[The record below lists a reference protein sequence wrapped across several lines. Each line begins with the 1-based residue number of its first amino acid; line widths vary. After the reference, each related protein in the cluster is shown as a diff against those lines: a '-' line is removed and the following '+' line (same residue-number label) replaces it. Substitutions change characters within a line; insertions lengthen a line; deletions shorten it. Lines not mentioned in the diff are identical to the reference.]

1 MGTYLGNIAPWE
13 QYPKHLRFSEVMNP
27 LKVVINFFSSG
38 WPKDHRGDLKEWRYY
53 VLNDKYY
60 KDQHGAGHILFIYDQ
75 NVQLIEA
82 LHLLL
87 LKNKDRWPRLE
98 DITEE
103 QITKEKSDWIYFPKN
118 LSAQELAN
126 PYKAVKK
133 CFKKISPQEYRDYLH
148 EWLHTALYNNAADE
162 TMMAGEIIEVYEN
175 IRKLY
180 SAAWLIHQ
188 READETITHK
198 SWGRGKDDQ
207 PTEAI
212 DTEDVAQLK
221 DINPQLSD
229 KQKSIVEKIKDLI
242 VERIP
247 GVSMIYFVGKISK
260 PSIYFLLILINDSE
274 KVAEHEAAN
283 KIEDNCRFLGTVF
296 AMVHK
301 MATVTEGL
309 KTEKRFWHNT
319 LYKSIN
325 LYKASEAESLSAH
338 AIDDQIW
345 LDKAEKD
352 WNRWGIQG
360 KEFMKGAV
368 RYIEDNNYTLALFS
382 LHQATESSLIGIIRA
397 VLGYRITVHNL
408 PKMIKMTLLF
418 TQEIKKFLQLN
429 TTEGVQLFN
438 LLQSGYSETR
448 YKNEFK
454 PDEES
459 VKLLKDKV
467 EMLID
472 KIEQVYLQFIKE
484 KTAP

>member
-1 MGTYLGNIAPWE
+1 MGTYIGNIAPWE

-38 WPKDHRGDLKEWRYY
+38 RPKDHREDLKEWRYY
-53 VLNDKYY
+53 VLTDKYY

-98 DITEE
+98 DIIEE
-103 QITKEKSDWIYFPKN
+103 QITQEKSDWIYFPKN
-118 LSAQELAN
+118 LSVKELAN
-126 PYKAVKK
+126 PYKAIQK

-162 TMMAGEIIEVYEN
+162 TMMAGEIIEVYDN

-188 READETITHK
+188 RETNETITHK
-198 SWGRGKDDQ
+198 SWGRGKESNQ
-207 PTEAI
+207 PKEAI
-212 DTEDVAQLK
+212 DRESTIALREID
-221 DINPQLSD
+221 PQLSN
-229 KQKSIVEKIKDLI
+229 KQQSIVEKIKNLI

-247 GVSMIYFVGKISK
+247 GVSMIYLIGKSSK
-260 PSIYFLLILINDSE
+260 PSIYYLLILINDSE

-283 KIEDNCRFLGTVF
+283 KIEDNCRFLGTLF

-301 MATVTEGL
+301 MATATEGL

-360 KEFMKGAV
+360 KEFMKGVV

-408 PKMIKMTLLF
+408 SKMIKMTF
-418 TQEIKKFLQLN
+418 AIYGRDQKIPATQHH
-429 TTEGVQLFN
+429 
-438 LLQSGYSETR
+438 
-448 YKNEFK
+448 
-454 PDEES
+454 
-459 VKLLKDKV
+459 
-467 EMLID
+467 
-472 KIEQVYLQFIKE
+472 
-484 KTAP
+484 